1 MLFSPRLSSKA
12 LAELFHRLGVET
24 EAGIDIRRT
33 WQREADS
40 ARGWGRE
47 RFAEVRDAVAR
58 GDSLSSALGRTGN
71 MLPPLALEMID
82 VGEKTGTLGRVYHR
96 LADHY
101 RGQAQMR
108 RMFLGAIA
116 WPAIELAMA
125 LGVVAILI
133 WVAGIVTAR
142 NRGQT
147 IDLLGFG
154 LVGTRGLVIYV
165 IGLVVVALAI
175 TLTVAAARRGVLWTR
190 PLQRGLM
197 RLPGLGTCVETFALA
212 RLTWALHLL
221 LNVEMDLRRVVP
233 LVLRS
238 TGSDHYIRH
247 TDRVVADVAAGHPLY
262 EALGLTGAFPQQFID
277 ALQVAEESGE
287 TVESMGR
294 LSERYREESEAALRV
309 LTVIAGV
316 AVWVFVAAIIT
327 MLIFR
332 LAGFYL
338 GTINDALNM

>member
-12 LAELFHRLGVET
+12 LAELLHHLAVET
-24 EAGIDIRRT
+24 EAGIDVRRT

-40 ARGWGRE
+40 AHGRVRTE
-47 RFAEVRDAVAR
+47 FAAVRDAIGR
-58 GDSLSSALGRTGN
+58 GDSLAAALNRTGTL
-71 MLPPLALEMID
+71 LPPLALEMIE

-101 RGQAQMR
+101 RRQSQMR
-108 RMFLGAIA
+108 RAFLGAIA
-116 WPAIELAMA
+116 WPMIELGLA
-125 LGVVAILI
+125 LGVVGILI
-133 WVAGIVTAR
+133 WVMGILASR
-142 NRGQT
+142 NGGRP

-154 LVGTRGLVIYV
+154 LVGTRGLVIYMNLLIVAALV
-165 IGLVVVALAI
+165 IAGV
-175 TLTVAAARRGVLWTR
+175 VAAARRGMLWTR

-197 RLPGLGTCVETFALA
+197 RLPGLGTCLESLALA
-212 RLTWALHLL
+212 RLTWSLHLL

-238 TGSDHYIRH
+238 TGSDHYMRH
-247 TDRVVADVAAGHPLY
+247 TQRVVADVGAGMPLY

-294 LSERYREESEAALRV
+294 LADRYREESEEALRV
-309 LTVIAGV
+309 LTTIAGF
-316 AVWVFVAAIIT
+316 AVWVMVAALIIL
-327 MLIFR
+327 LIFR
-332 LAGFYL
+332 LAGFYV
-338 GTINDALNM
+338 GTINDALNG